1 MRLSVFLSS
10 LKPYKIELRKRLVG
24 EMAKISLCSTFMME
38 RTSGLKQKF
47 WDRLKPGPGSG
58 PVGAQCKNSGPRSGP
73 GPRFVVRFFPPT
85 INREKFLEM
94 YCFILKLKLFL
105 SFT

>member
-10 LKPYKIELRKRLVG
+10 LKPYKIELRKRLVE

-47 WDRLKPGPGSG
+47 WDRLKLGPGPG
-58 PVGAQCKNSGPRSGP
+58 PVGAQGKNSGPRSGA
-73 GPRFVVRFFPPT
+73 GPRFVVRFSPEK
-85 INREKFLEM
+85 INKENFLEM
-94 YCFILKLKLFL
+94 YCV
-105 SFT
+105 SF